1 MAVLVLFLAA
11 WSTAAAS
18 VVTPAPYSTILS
30 CIHVAICTA
39 LGTTVLLYFCAG
51 RGDVAAEWKAFADP
65 RQWIS
70 PAGGEL
76 ESSIDFVV
84 GLKRL
89 YFIPDECRGQAVADI
104 ELTTE
109 PITEQTTMTIVEKNE
124 IHNEEPGNNPIHYT
138 KFLARIFTTNS
149 AILNTKIFMV

>member
-1 MAVLVLFLAA
+1 MLKPNLAIHTIYVKFACILMYFCDYRSQLAAHVVVLLLFLLA

-70 PAGGEL
+70 PSGG
-76 ESSIDFVV
+76 
-84 GLKRL
+84 RL
-89 YFIPDECRGQAVADI
+89 RIPLHFPD
-104 ELTTE
+104 
-109 PITEQTTMTIVEKNE
+109 KNKN
-124 IHNEEPGNNPIHYT
+124 I
-138 KFLARIFTTNS
+138 
-149 AILNTKIFMV
+149 